1 MKRALNWLALQ
12 LSAAFIA
19 PLTAAAQQS
28 SERKTD
34 ESPAV
39 AQPRATQQTPQHRDD
54 NDFRRGGADL
64 KQGYGRGGKELG
76 SGAAGF
82 GKGMARAEWD
92 DAGRSLGRGAGSFG
106 KNVGVGTARGF
117 RAFGLGIAKGGKSV
131 ASALSGNS
139 AQPAS
144 EKEE

>member
-1 MKRALNWLALQ
+1 MKRALIWLALL

-19 PLTAAAQQS
+19 PLTAAAQQAN
-28 SERKTD
+28 EKKPD
-34 ESPAV
+34 ESTAV
-39 AQPRATQQTPQHRDD
+39 AQPRAVHQTPQPRDE

-82 GKGMARAEWD
+82 GKGMARSEWG

-117 RAFGLGIAKGGKSV
+117 KAFGLGIAKGGKSV
-131 ASALSGNS
+131 GSALSGNS
-139 AQPAS
+139 GQQS
-144 EKEE
+144 SQTEE